1 MDVAPNRKASPLS
14 QAVLRWGPA
23 SLYSRAVGAAA
34 RMPLPTALRGPAV
47 RAFARAVGANLGEAD
62 RPIDDYP
69 TLGAFFARALRDGAR
84 PVAPAA
90 VVAPSDGIV
99 SAVGRCDD
107 GELVQAKGQ
116 HFALADLLADAELA
130 HALRGGDYATIYL
143 SPRDYH
149 RVHTPVA
156 GTLEHYDYIPG
167 ARWPVSLP
175 FVARVP
181 GLYARNERAVACVRM
196 ADGRRAAIVL
206 VAAIGVGN
214 LHLTHWRDGGQA
226 RDTRQL
232 GQAGVAARLPAGVE
246 LAAGAE
252 IGAFMLGSTV
262 VTVLP
267 PGVGPF
273 DLVVGEAVQCGQPV
287 AAPRADAGERTR
299 A

>member
-1 MDVAPNRKASPLS
+1 MDVAPNRKASPIS

-34 RMPLPTALRGPAV
+34 RMPLPVAMRGAAV
-47 RAFARAVGANLGEAD
+47 RAFARAVGADLGEAD
-62 RPIDDYP
+62 RPSDDYP
-69 TLGAFFARALRDGAR
+69 TLGAFFARELRQGAR
-84 PVAPAA
+84 PVAADA
-90 VVAPSDGIV
+90 QIVAPSDGIV

-116 HFALADLLADAELA
+116 HFALADLLGDAALADE
-130 HALRGGDYATIYL
+130 LRGGSYATIYL

-156 GTLEHYDYIPG
+156 GTIEHYDYIPG

-181 GLYARNERAVACVRM
+181 GLYARNERAVACVRL
-196 ADGRRAAIVL
+196 ASGQRAAVVL

-214 LHLTHWRDGGQA
+214 LYLTHWRNGGET

-232 GQAGVAARLPAGVE
+232 GQAGVATRLPAGAA

-267 PGVGPF
+267 PGAGAF

-287 AAPRADAGERTR
+287 AAKSAGEGGP